1 MQNAAYCSRPA
12 WWRRRNFTKTLLVMT
27 PNEVRS
33 HRTDRKSIVLAMKLT
48 IVFLTAAFLQ
58 VQSAGLSQSIT
69 LSGKNVE
76 IKQIFAAI
84 EKQTG
89 YVIFYNKGVLA
100 GSRPVSLS
108 VINMPLT
115 EFLELTFKDQ
125 PFTYFI
131 ADKTISLSR
140 KPVPVVSNPNPISSV
155 APSDQPAS
163 TPVTGV
169 ITGSDG
175 KPLSGASVAVRNSKN
190 STSTN
195 AAGSFTLNVSQGD
208 VLVISHIGYAP
219 KELKITSSMIAV
231 KRLSFSI
238 VMEISNSPLDEVQ
251 IIAYGQT
258 TKRLNTGNVYKL
270 TAAEIEKQ
278 PISNFLQALEGRV
291 PGLLITQQ
299 SGVPGSNFTVQIR
312 GQNSILNGNTPLF
325 IVDGIPYSS
334 DRLNQVLAGYT
345 GTGYVGDPGSAAG
358 LGGLSPL
365 NNINPADLESIEILK
380 DADATAIYGSR
391 GANGVI
397 LITTKKGVVGPLLV
411 SANVNYGTNVPT
423 RLMKFMNTQQ
433 YLEMRKEAFTNDKAK
448 PSPVNDYDLLTW
460 DQNKYT
466 DWTKAL
472 VTNLSST
479 QNAQISVSGG
489 TLQTRYQ
496 LGLDYSRQNPPYGG
510 NFSDNRGTVRFNIN
524 NTSQNKKFTMGFSS
538 SYSGDF
544 NNLPGMDQYAN
555 VTLSP
560 NAPDMFNAD
569 GSLKWTNYVSNPYA
583 SLKRPYKATTKN
595 LMANIQLGY
604 KIIDGLNIK
613 SSLGYTNMQF
623 NEVRNNPASSFLPT
637 AYNLTQAN
645 SAWGNNGGE
654 TWIFEPQAEYVR
666 RLLGGKIDVLVGS
679 TMQGNVSSGQII
691 TGIFKTDAFLN
702 NINAAITK
710 TITNSYSKY
719 DYAAVFGRIGYN
731 FDNKYMLNLTGRRDG
746 SSRFGPDRQMANFGA
761 VGAGWIFSEERIIK
775 YGLPF
780 LSFGK
785 FRASYGI
792 TGSDQI
798 QNYQYL
804 ESYTPNSAYS
814 YQGLN
819 GLQPTRL
826 TNPDFSW
833 ESNKK
838 LEAAAELGFLKDRIT
853 VSASWF
859 RNRSSNQLVNVPLS
873 PATGS
878 VYVQANLPATVQ
890 NTGWELMLNST
901 NVHGR
906 DFTWKTAFTMTISR
920 NKLVSFPNLDKSSYS
935 NTYIV
940 GQPVTILKLFKYA
953 GVNPTTGMYQFLN
966 KKGVTTSSPTYG
978 VDNYVVFNPNPDFY
992 GGIQNSFTYKG
1003 ISLDI
1008 FVQYQKQRGKNLV
1021 AGWPNMIGS
1030 AHNVPVLFE
1039 DRWQKPGDVKP
1050 IQKYTQMYGPTATA
1064 GVAASNSD
1072 QGWSDASYMR
1082 IKNVAISY
1090 VLNPQQMKKL
1100 FIKSAK
1106 VYAQAQ
1112 NLFTFSSYLGADPE
1126 TQGLIL
1132 PPMKTISGG
1141 VQLTF

>member
-1 MQNAAYCSRPA
+1 MQNAAYYSRPA

-33 HRTDRKSIVLAMKLT
+33 HGADGKSIMLAMKLT
-48 IVFLTAAFLQ
+48 MVFLTAVFLQ

-89 YVIFYNKGVLA
+89 YVFFYNKGVLA
-100 GSRPVSLS
+100 GSRPVSLT
-108 VINMPLT
+108 VTNMPLAD
-115 EFLELTFKDQ
+115 FLELSLKDQ
-125 PFTYFI
+125 PFTYLI

-140 KPVPVVSNPNPISSV
+140 KPTPSPPAADPALNP
-155 APSDQPAS
+155 APSDRQLP

-175 KPLSGASVAVRNSKN
+175 KPLSGASVAVKNSKN
-190 STSTN
+190 STATN
-195 AAGSFTLNVSQGD
+195 AAGVFTLNVNHGD
-208 VLVISHIGYAP
+208 ILVISHIGYAP
-219 KELKITSSMIAV
+219 KEFKISSSN
-231 KRLSFSI
+231 LSGGKIPFSI
-238 VMEISNSPLDEVQ
+238 TLEISNSPLDEVQ
-251 IIAYGQT
+251 IIGYGQT
-258 TKRLNTGNVYKL
+258 TRRLNTGNVYKV
-270 TAAEIEKQ
+270 TAEEIEKQ
-278 PISNFLQALEGRV
+278 PIANFLQALEGRV

-312 GQNSILNGNTPLF
+312 GQNSILNGNTPLY

-334 DRLNQVLAGYT
+334 DNLNQVLSGYT
-345 GTGYVGDPGSAAG
+345 GTGYATAPGSAAG

-397 LITTKKGVVGPLLV
+397 LITTKKGMIGPLAV

-433 YLEMRKEAFTNDKAK
+433 YLEMRKEAFTNDKTTPN
-448 PSPVNDYDLLTW
+448 PSNDYDLLSW

-479 QNAQISVSGG
+479 QNAQLSVSGG
-489 TLQTRYQ
+489 TIQTRYQ

-524 NTSQNKKFTMGFSS
+524 NTSLNRKFTMGFSS
-538 SYSGDF
+538 SYSLDY

-555 VTLSP
+555 VNLAP

-583 SLKRPYKATTKN
+583 SLLRPYKATTKN
-595 LMANIQLGY
+595 LMANVQLGY

-613 SSLGYTNMQF
+613 ASLGYTNTQF

-637 AYNLTQAN
+637 TYNLTQAN
-645 SAWGNNGGE
+645 STWGNNGGD
-654 TWIFEPQAEYVR
+654 TWIFEPQAEYTR

-679 TMQGNVSSGQII
+679 TMQGNISQGQII
-691 TGIFKTDAFLN
+691 SGVFKTDAFLN

-710 TITNSYSKY
+710 TISNSYSKY
-719 DYAAVFGRIGYN
+719 DYAAVFGRFGYN
-731 FDNKYMLNLTGRRDG
+731 FDNKYVLNLTGRRDG

-761 VGAGWIFSEERIIK
+761 VGAAWIFSEERIIK

-785 FRASYGI
+785 FRTSYGI

-798 QNYQYL
+798 ANYRYL
-804 ESYTPNSAYS
+804 ESYTPNSAFS

-819 GLQPTRL
+819 GLTPTRL

-838 LEAAAELGFLKDRIT
+838 LEAAAELGFAKDRIT
-853 VSASWF
+853 LSASWF
-859 RNRSSNQLVNVPLS
+859 RNRSSNQLVDVPLS
-873 PATGS
+873 PATGNVS
-878 VYVQANLPATVQ
+878 VQANLPATVQ
-890 NTGWELMLNST
+890 NTGWEFMLNST
-901 NVHGR
+901 NVHAK

-940 GQPVTILKLFKYA
+940 GQPVTILKLFKFA
-953 GVNPTTGMYQFLN
+953 GVNPTTGMYQFVN
-966 KKGVTTSSPTYG
+966 KKGVTTSTPTYG
-978 VDNYVVFNPNPDFY
+978 VDNYVVFNPNPNFY
-992 GGIQNSFTYKG
+992 GGIQNSLTYKG

-1008 FVQYQKQRGKNLV
+1008 FVQYQKQKGRNLV

-1030 AHNVPVLFE
+1030 ANNLPLIFL

-1050 IQKYTQMYGPTATA
+1050 IQKYTEMYGATATA

-1072 QGWSDASYMR
+1072 QGWSDASFVR

-1090 VLNPQQMKKL
+1090 VLNPKRMKKL

-1126 TQGLIL
+1126 TQGLVL
-1132 PPMKTISGG
+1132 PPMKTVSGG